1 MLSTVNTARI
11 HETCNKGIA
20 LFKNYLTLFFHRA
33 SGGGH
38 LATAVSVQ
46 DQRMDWPVV
55 PCPVQKDNN
64 Y

>member
-1 MLSTVNTARI
+1 M
-11 HETCNKGIA
+11 CKGIA
-20 LFKNYLTLFFHRA
+20 LFKKYLTLFFHRA
-33 SGGGH
+33 SGGGR

-64 Y
+64 IKLLTLCACPIRIQ